1 MGVTDDQLREA
12 MQQPDFSAPAMVRV
26 SFGMYNDAAEVD
38 TLIAAVRTI
47 AG

>member
-1 MGVTDDQLREA
+1 

-26 SFGMYNDAAEVD
+26 NFVMYNDASEVD